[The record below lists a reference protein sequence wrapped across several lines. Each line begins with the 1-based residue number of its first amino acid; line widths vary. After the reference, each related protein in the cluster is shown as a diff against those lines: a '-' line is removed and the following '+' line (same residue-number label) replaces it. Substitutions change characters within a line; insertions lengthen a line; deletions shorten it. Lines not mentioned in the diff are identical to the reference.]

1 MFIILLILGFILLF
15 FGADWL
21 VEGSKDIANRLNIP
35 TIVIGLTLVS
45 LGTSLPEAA
54 VSFTAALKGN
64 SQISI
69 SNVLGSDILNLCI
82 IFGAVALFPS
92 IKALPEDIFKSTK
105 RDILTSA
112 LAAIILS
119 LFMIFADSQ
128 VLPRA
133 LGYSLLIMLAA
144 YLLIIYRYSKN
155 NENTEDHE
163 LTLVKSLL
171 LILLGIVAVILG
183 GQLVVQN
190 SIILAKILSISDTI
204 IGLTI
209 VALGTSLPELTTS
222 IIAAKKGEHGIAIG
236 NAIGSN
242 IINILLIL
250 GVSSIISPLSINVH
264 NIQDAIIFASI
275 NIVILLYLLLKKQLK
290 RGLGIALFLTYIAYL
305 AFINIR

>member
-1 MFIILLILGFILLF
+1 
-15 FGADWL
+15 
-21 VEGSKDIANRLNIP
+21 
-35 TIVIGLTLVS
+35 
-45 LGTSLPEAA
+45 
-54 VSFTAALKGN
+54 
-64 SQISI
+64 
-69 SNVLGSDILNLCI
+69 
-82 IFGAVALFPS
+82 
-92 IKALPEDIFKSTK
+92 
-105 RDILTSA
+105 
-112 LAAIILS
+112 
-119 LFMIFADSQ
+119 MIFAGSQ

-222 IIAAKKGEHGIAIG
+222 IIATKKGEHGIAIG

>member
-69 SNVLGSDILNLCI
+69 SNILGSDILNLCI

-105 RDILTSA
+105 RDILTS
-112 LAAIILS
+112 
-119 LFMIFADSQ
+119 
-128 VLPRA
+128 
-133 LGYSLLIMLAA
+133 A

-190 SIILAKILSISDTI
+190 SIILAKILNISDTI

-290 RGLGIALFLTYIAYL
+290 RGLGITLFLTYIAYL

>member
-69 SNVLGSDILNLCI
+69 SNILGSDILNLCI
-82 IFGAVALFPS
+82 IFGVVALFPS

-119 LFMIFADSQ
+119 LFMIFAGSQ

-190 SIILAKILSISDTI
+190 SIILAKILNISDTI

>member
-69 SNVLGSDILNLCI
+69 SNILGSDILNLCI
-82 IFGAVALFPS
+82 IFGAVPLFPS

-119 LFMIFADSQ
+119 LFMIFAGSQ

-171 LILLGIVAVILG
+171 LILLGIIAVILG

-190 SIILAKILSISDTI
+190 SIILAKILNISDTI

-290 RGLGIALFLTYIAYL
+290 RGLGITLFLTYIAYL

>member
-1 MFIILLILGFILLF
+1 
-15 FGADWL
+15 
-21 VEGSKDIANRLNIP
+21 
-35 TIVIGLTLVS
+35 
-45 LGTSLPEAA
+45 
-54 VSFTAALKGN
+54 
-64 SQISI
+64 
-69 SNVLGSDILNLCI
+69 
-82 IFGAVALFPS
+82 
-92 IKALPEDIFKSTK
+92 
-105 RDILTSA
+105 
-112 LAAIILS
+112 
-119 LFMIFADSQ
+119 MIFVGSQ

-190 SIILAKILSISDTI
+190 SIILAKILNISDTI

-275 NIVILLYLLLKKQLK
+275 NIVIRNSAFGGVFSWSIAREERATGRRALSSDPADLESFRFCILSSWLYFP
-290 RGLGIALFLTYIAYL
+290 R
-305 AFINIR
+305 

>member
-1 MFIILLILGFILLF
+1 M
-15 FGADWL
+15 
-21 VEGSKDIANRLNIP
+21 
-35 TIVIGLTLVS
+35 
-45 LGTSLPEAA
+45 
-54 VSFTAALKGN
+54 
-64 SQISI
+64 
-69 SNVLGSDILNLCI
+69 
-82 IFGAVALFPS
+82 ALFPS

-119 LFMIFADSQ
+119 LFMIFAGSQ

-133 LGYSLLIMLAA
+133 LGYSLLIILAA

-190 SIILAKILSISDTI
+190 SIILAKILNISDTI

-222 IIAAKKGEHGIAIG
+222 IIATKKGEHGIAIG